1 MNGTTDPTQRWT
13 RELGQLR
20 MRAVKVRGKFA
31 SGPVDEITD
40 DALAACDAMMR
51 DLTDAHLEN
60 QRLRAE
66 LRAESDA
73 WEHLF
78 ESVPSAC
85 LLTSAEGVILKANAA
100 AGELLNVAPKRLK
113 ERQLLLFTEDRDR
126 LAEILTA
133 LSVVAPQLRATLT
146 LRPKERRPVVTSV
159 IVTAADQQA
168 AWLWFLAPRE
178 ERPNRREMRPASPGE
193 PHAETTAPSSYVPLA

>member
-1 MNGTTDPTQRWT
+1 
-13 RELGQLR
+13 
-20 MRAVKVRGKFA
+20 MRAVKVRRKFA

-40 DALAACDAMMR
+40 DALSACDAMMR

-66 LRAESDA
+66 LGAESDA

-85 LLTSAEGVILKANAA
+85 LLTSADGVILKANAA
-100 AGELLNVAPKRLK
+100 AGELLNVSPKRLK

-133 LSVVAPQLRATLT
+133 LSVVAPQLDATLT

-159 IVTAADQQA
+159 IVTAATQDQQA

-178 ERPNRREMRPASPGE
+178 ERSNRREIRAASPGE
-193 PHAETTAPSSYVPLA
+193 PHAETTAPSSYVPPA